1 VVVGGRSVD
10 KVEECP
16 QALVM
21 RRVFWSFVLLLL
33 MGVPVRGS
41 EALSFEQDIRP
52 VLKKHCFHCHGERGK
67 KEGGQDLRL
76 VRFMGR
82 EADGGLPVVTPGD
95 PERSALLHLVR
106 SGEMPEAETKLNAGE
121 IALLERWIS
130 EGART
135 RKPEPETIPDF
146 YVTDEERGF
155 WSFQPIRAV
164 EPPPADETA
173 GPHPIDRLVSAR
185 HREHG
190 LTFAG
195 PADRRTL
202 LRRASM
208 DLLGLP
214 PTPEEVADF
223 AADPAPDAWERAI
236 DRLLASPHY
245 GERWGRHWLDA
256 AGYADSNGAVEADS
270 LRPHAW
276 RYRDYVVRALNDDM
290 PWDRFIQEQL
300 AGDELAGVSH
310 GAAGAIVA
318 DPAAREKLV
327 ATGFLRMAPDGSADN
342 PPDQNLARHQVVSD
356 TLHILGTSILGLT
369 VQCAQCHDH
378 RYDPLAQED
387 YYRLRAI
394 IEPVFDP
401 KAWRGPGERLYSLYT
416 EADRARAAEIE
427 AQAVEKEKEN
437 AAWAKSV
444 LDGIF
449 EKRVA
454 AAPEA
459 WRAPA
464 RAIRETPEAQ
474 RTPEQRQFLKDH
486 PDLNVGTHEGLLNV
500 FDPPA
505 EQELFKKRDEVKAL
519 RATKPPEGFVMAA
532 TEVAGQVPATAL
544 FHRGDPDQPKQT
556 VAPGEILVIS
566 RPMTPDLEAR
576 RDGGPATSGRRLAYA
591 RWLTGGEHPLVA
603 RVLVNRFWAHH
614 FGRGLVTTLGDF
626 GMLGAPPTHPELLDW
641 LASDFMAHGWRL
653 KRLHKL
659 ILTSR
664 TWQQSGHHG
673 DSAERDPDNQWLAR
687 WSLPRLDAET
697 LRDSLL
703 ALGGRLHPAAGGP
716 PVPVARH
723 GSGRIVTGEEML
735 NPNSE
740 PVGVK
745 PLGDEEN
752 RRSVYIL
759 QRRSR
764 PLTVLDTF
772 DLPVMSPN
780 CEKRPVT
787 TVSLQALMLMN
798 DTFVL
803 EQAAA
808 VAARVEREAP
818 AGRAH
823 RIARLWQLAYG
834 HEPTALETAQAL
846 VFLRDNADLGEA
858 GALASLAQVLVN
870 SNRFLYIE

>member
-1 VVVGGRSVD
+1 MRAVIWSCLWLLSLAVGGRAESV
-10 KVEECP
+10 
-16 QALVM
+16 
-21 RRVFWSFVLLLL
+21 
-33 MGVPVRGS
+33 
-41 EALSFEQDIRP
+41 LSFEQDIRP

-82 EADGGLPVVTPGD
+82 QTDEGMPVVSPGD
-95 PERSALLHLVR
+95 PERSALMHLVK
-106 SGEMPEAETKLNAGE
+106 SGEMPEAETKLNASE
-121 IALLERWIS
+121 IALLERWIAG
-130 EGART
+130 GART
-135 RKPEPETIPDF
+135 RHPEPETIPDF
-146 YVTDEERGF
+146 YITEEERTF

-164 EPPPADETA
+164 EPPPADEAT
-173 GPHPIDRLVSAR
+173 GRHPIDRFVAAR
-185 HREHG
+185 QREHG
-190 LTFAG
+190 LTMAP

-202 LRRASM
+202 LRRASI

-214 PTPEEVADF
+214 PSPDELAAFE
-223 AADPAPDAWERAI
+223 ADPAPDAWERAI

-276 RYRDYVVRALNDDM
+276 RYRDYVVRAMNDDM

-310 GAAGAIVA
+310 GDTRAIVD
-318 DPAAREKLV
+318 DPAARERLV
-327 ATGFLRMAPDGSADN
+327 ATGFLRMAPDGTADN

-356 TLHILGTSILGLT
+356 TLHILGTSLLGLT
-369 VQCAQCHDH
+369 VHCAQCHDH

-387 YYRLRAI
+387 YYRLRAVF
-394 IEPVFDP
+394 EPVFDA

-427 AQAVEKEKEN
+427 AQAVEREKEN

-454 AAPEA
+454 AAPEPL
-459 WRAPA
+459 REPA
-464 RAIRETPEAQ
+464 RIIRDTPPGE
-474 RTPEQRQFLKDH
+474 RTPEQIQFLKDH
-486 PDLNVGTHEGLLNV
+486 PDLNVGTSEGLLNV

-505 EQELFKKRDEVKAL
+505 EQQLFKKRDEVKAL

-532 TEVAGQVPATAL
+532 TEVAGQVPDTRL
-544 FHRGDPDQPKQT
+544 FHRGDPEQPKQT
-556 VAPGEILVIS
+556 VAPGEIMVIS
-566 RPMTPDLEAR
+566 RPTTPDLAAR
-576 RDGGPATSGRRLAYA
+576 RDGGAPTSSRRLAYA

-626 GMLGAPPTHPELLDW
+626 GMLGARPTHPELLDW
-641 LASDFMAHGWRL
+641 LADDFMAHGWRL

-659 ILTSR
+659 VLTSR
-664 TWQQSGHHG
+664 TWQQSGCHPEA
-673 DSAERDPDNQWLAR
+673 AERDPDNQWLAR
-687 WSLPRLDAET
+687 WGLPRLDAET

-703 ALGGRLHPAAGGP
+703 VLGGRLHPAAGGP
-716 PVPVARH
+716 PVAVARH
-723 GSGRIVTGEEML
+723 GSGRIVTGQEML
-735 NPNSE
+735 NPNGE
-740 PVGVK
+740 PVGVT
-745 PLGDEEN
+745 PLGTEEQ
-752 RRSVYIL
+752 RRSLYVL

-808 VAARVEREAP
+808 VAARVEQEAP
-818 AGRAH
+818 AGRLH
-823 RIARLWQLAYG
+823 RIARLWQLVYG
-834 HEPTALETAQAL
+834 QAPTAVETAQAL
-846 VFLRDNADLGEA
+846 VFLRDNADLGEP

-870 SNRFLYIE
+870 SNRFLYVE